1 MGVMVT
7 GMVYRHPAVLA
18 NMAATLDIVSDGRLE
33 LGLGAAGNEE
43 ECRAYGIELGT
54 LKQRFDRFDEGVEVI
69 ARLLSDTT
77 TTFNGSYFQLTDALC
92 EPKPVQ
98 RPHPP
103 ICIGGTGEKRTLRT
117 VARWAQHWNM
127 IPPSVEAWQ
136 HKRAVLDE
144 HCAAVGRDSREIMTS
159 VQIRLDPNGDTDP
172 LVDRADAFAE
182 AGVDLFIVYLQPP
195 LKPSVVDK
203 VATALSR

>member
-7 GMVYRHPAVLA
+7 GIVYRHPAVLA

-54 LKQRFDRFDEGVEVI
+54 LQQRFDRFDEGVEVI

-77 TTFNGSYFQLTDALC
+77 TTFNGSYFQLTDARC
-92 EPKPVQ
+92 EPKAVQ

-103 ICIGGTGEKRTLRT
+103 ICIGGAGEKRTLRT
-117 VARWAQHWNM
+117 VAHWAQHWNM

-136 HKRAVLDE
+136 HKRAVLDK
-144 HCAAVGRDSREIMTS
+144 HCAAAGRDPREIMTS
-159 VQIRLDPNGDTDP
+159 VQIRLDPNGDTGP
-172 LVDRADAFAE
+172 LVDQADAYAE
-182 AGVDLFIVYLQPP
+182 AGVDLFVVYLQPP
-195 LKPSVVDK
+195 LQPSVVEQ